1 MLTFSAQSWFIPL
14 SQAEPITQCNSQ
26 AGVKKL
32 EALSVFITAM
42 VLVLGFSVGSLIEL
56 VALNSRVFIA

>member
-14 SQAEPITQCNSQ
+14 YQPEPITQCNSQ

-32 EALSVFITAM
+32 EVLSLFITAM
-42 VLVLGFSVGSLIEL
+42 VFVLRVGVNSFIEL
-56 VALNSRVFIA
+56 VALDSRAFVA

>member
-14 SQAEPITQCNSQ
+14 YQPETITKCNSQ

-42 VLVLGFSVGSLIEL
+42 VFVLGVGVDSFIEL
-56 VALNSRVFIA
+56 VALDSRAFVA